1 MIRTFRLMGTLL
13 NIHWKNI
20 RSIFSF
26 FLFFIFLAE
35 QVFYECN
42 C

>member
-13 NIHWKNI
+13 NINWKSI

-26 FLFFIFLAE
+26 LFFLAE